1 MNSPGKNFRY
11 LVAFAFTLM
20 LVTADVAAQTT
31 PQRPDDGPVVLYG
44 MGPDPRDHVDANEP
58 PWRAVGKLQAAHGE
72 HRHLPCTGALI
83 GPATVLT
90 AAHCFWDDHT
100 RSYLPATMFHFLLGF
115 DRGKYAG
122 AATGVS
128 YKVGPGYDPENEAK
142 TRGSDWA
149 VLRIDAELGTA
160 DRVLPVSEEP
170 PRLGSAVMVGGYSRD
185 YVYVLTADSHCRIIG
200 RMTDGNGR
208 TLLVHDCTAKR
219 GTSGGPLLVQD
230 ALGWTIHGVGVG
242 TARDDTRSFATIP
255 TGLK

>member
-1 MNSPGKNFRY
+1 MTSRRNTGRR
-11 LVAFAFTLM
+11 LLLFALI
-20 LVTADVAAQTT
+20 LTAAGAAAAQTT
-31 PQRPDDGPVVLYG
+31 SDRPNDGPVVLYG
-44 MGPDPRDHVDANEP
+44 MGPDPRDRVDVDDP
-58 PWRAVGKLQAAHGE
+58 PWRAVGKLQAAHGSIVTS
-72 HRHLPCTGALI
+72 CTGALI

-100 RSYLPATMFHFLLGF
+100 RAYLPAAIFHFLLGF

-142 TRGSDWA
+142 SRGSDWA
-149 VLRIDAELGTA
+149 VLRVDSELGTA
-160 DRVLPVSEEP
+160 DRVLPVSEDP
-170 PRLGSAVMVGGYSRD
+170 PRLGSAVTVGGYARD

-208 TLLVHDCTAKR
+208 TLLIHDCTAKR

-230 ALGWTIHGVGVG
+230 ALGWTIHGVEVG
-242 TARDDTRSFATIP
+242 TARDDTRGVATIP

>member
-1 MNSPGKNFRY
+1 MTSLRDIGRRLLP
-11 LVAFAFTLM
+11 FAVILAATG
-20 LVTADVAAQTT
+20 AAAQTL
-31 PQRPDDGPVVLYG
+31 PQRQDDGPVVLYG
-44 MGPDPRDHVDANEP
+44 MGPDPRDRVDVDDP
-58 PWRAVGKLQAAHGE
+58 PWRAVGKLQAAHGSIVTS
-72 HRHLPCTGALI
+72 CTGALI

-100 RSYLPATMFHFLLGF
+100 RTYLPATMFHFLLGF

-122 AATGVS
+122 AAAGVS

-149 VLRIDAELGTA
+149 VLRIDAELGSA
-160 DRVLPVSEEP
+160 DRVLPVSEDP
-170 PRLGSAVMVGGYSRD
+170 PRLGTTVMVGGYSRD

-200 RMTDGNGR
+200 RMIDGNGR

-219 GTSGGPLLVQD
+219 GTSGGPLLVED
-230 ALGWTIHGVGVG
+230 ALGWTIHGVEVG
-242 TARDDTRSFATIP
+242 TARDDTRGVATIP